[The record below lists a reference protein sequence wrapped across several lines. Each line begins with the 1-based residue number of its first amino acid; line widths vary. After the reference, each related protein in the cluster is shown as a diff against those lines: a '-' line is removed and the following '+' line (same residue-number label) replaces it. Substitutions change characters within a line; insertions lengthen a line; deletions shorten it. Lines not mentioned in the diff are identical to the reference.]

1 MSETK
6 GLDEYNFLDPALQ
19 KCPYDFYRRLRAEA
33 PVYRE
38 PRTGFWIVSRYR
50 DLQAV
55 IKDTV
60 TFSNDLVLFDKVS
73 ARKPTAADA
82 LLKAQA
88 YPRPQ
93 TLQRTDPPRH
103 QRYRKLIDRAFT
115 ASRVRDMTPYID
127 GVVRDLIDGF
137 SSEAE
142 IDFVA
147 RFAMPLPCIVI
158 ADQIGVPRAD
168 IPRLKA
174 WSDALLEPAGMMTTP
189 ERELE
194 CARLTIEFQRY
205 FAEKI
210 EERRVSPRE
219 DILTALVGE
228 MSDSEDPLSTAEAL
242 NLLEQILTGGNETT
256 TSTIAGAM
264 LLLIQHPEEEARLRR
279 NPDLLRNFTEECLR
293 LETPVQGL
301 FRQTTRDVEV
311 CGVTIPKDQIV
322 IIRHGAANRDEER
335 FEEADRF
342 DVCRANAGAHLAF
355 GAGVH
360 FCPGAMLARQEIASA
375 YRQLFE
381 RFAGF
386 ALVPERNT
394 FDYNP
399 SFFLRGLKALWI
411 RPLARQN
418 GVV

>member
-1 MSETK
+1 MTEASS
-6 GLDEYNFLDPALQ
+6 LDEINFLDPQLQ

-38 PRTGFWIVSRYR
+38 PRTGFWIISRYR

-55 IKDTV
+55 IKDTSA
-60 TFSNDLVLFDKVS
+60 FSNDLVLFDK
-73 ARKPTAADA
+73 
-82 LLKAQA
+82 AQKRPAPGVEAIFRSEA

-115 ASRVRDMTPYID
+115 ASRVRAMTPYID
-127 GVVRDLIDGF
+127 GVVKELIDGF
-137 SSEAE
+137 EGQAE

-194 CARLTIEFQRY
+194 CARLTVEFQRY

-210 EERRVSPRE
+210 EERRAAPEE
-219 DILTALVGE
+219 DILSALAAE
-228 MSDSEDPLSTAEAL
+228 MQDQEDPLSTAEVL

-264 LLLIQHPEEEARLRR
+264 LLLIQHPEQEALVRAD
-279 NPDLLRNFTEECLR
+279 PEVLRNFTEECLR

-311 CGVTIPKDQIV
+311 AGVTIPKDQIV
-322 IIRHGAANRDEER
+322 IIRHGAANRDEEK
-335 FEEADRF
+335 FEEPDRF
-342 DVCRANAGAHLAF
+342 DVCRANSGAHLAF

-360 FCPGAMLARQEIASA
+360 FCPGAMLARAEIASA
-375 YRQLFE
+375 YRQLLD
-381 RFAGF
+381 RFARF
-386 ALVPERNT
+386 ELVEERNT

-411 RPLARQN
+411 RPVPHQETAS
-418 GVV
+418 